1 MSYQEIRDSLR
12 INLLEFARTAFKIL
26 PPMDNP
32 SILDIGCG
40 SGIQTIELAKMCNGH
55 ITAIDIDVPAL
66 ALLQRKI
73 KEQGLSHRFS
83 IMKVSMLNLHGLG
96 KTYDIIWA
104 DGSIYAIGFENGIRD
119 WKQLLT
125 KDGFLVVHDENDR
138 VDAKLQIIKK
148 HGYKILGQIEVPHE
162 EWEERYYKPLLSILA
177 NKKLPDSEFRKLR
190 KEIDTF
196 KRTKMGSIFFILQNK
211 S

>member
-1 MSYQEIRDSLR
+1 MSHQEIRDSLR
-12 INLLEFARTAFKIL
+12 INLLEFARTAFKML

-40 SGIQTIELAKMCNGH
+40 SGIQTIELA
-55 ITAIDIDVPAL
+55 IDVPAL

-104 DGSIYAIGFENGIRD
+104 EGSIYAIGFENGIRD

-177 NKKLPDSEFRKLR
+177 NKKIPDSEFRKLR